1 MTLAHWGEAEQP
13 QYSQEWYV
21 RPFYKNL
28 LEKMVNPQCCWI
40 TYAHPVHKGLLK
52 EYGLPRTVAEWYV
65 RYEHRSF
72 TWSALHVTIC
82 AAMFETQDRLQRRK
96 ERDRLRRRAQETPE
110 ERSLAYSTHKPLTIA
125 MYQFL
130 CGEILYFITSVVML
144 FSLVT
149 FIVFYVTHFSSYEC
163 IRNSLKSCHTV

>member
-1 MTLAHWGEAEQP
+1 M
-13 QYSQEWYV
+13 
-21 RPFYKNL
+21 
-28 LEKMVNPQCCWI
+28 
-40 TYAHPVHKGLLK
+40 
-52 EYGLPRTVAEWYV
+52 
-65 RYEHRSF
+65 
-72 TWSALHVTIC
+72 TIC
-82 AAMFETQDRLQRRK
+82 AAMFETKDRLQRRK

-149 FIVFYVTHFSSYEC
+149 FIVFYVTHFSS
-163 IRNSLKSCHTV
+163 